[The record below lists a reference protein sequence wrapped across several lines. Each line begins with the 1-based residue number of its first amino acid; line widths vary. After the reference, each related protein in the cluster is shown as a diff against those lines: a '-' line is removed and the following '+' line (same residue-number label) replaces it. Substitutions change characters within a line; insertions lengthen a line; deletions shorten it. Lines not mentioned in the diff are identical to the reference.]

1 MLLINIMGHRIVK
14 CYYFEEKE
22 RLSIVHFFFLYFFK
36 EQLRKRKDE
45 EERQEILNRSL
56 RGSTKLQALESHT
69 TNLTGQENLAY
80 AQDELTTTVSRP
92 AHVAPQAPLSKST
105 FSYSLFFVVRKCPVA
120 KNE

>member
-1 MLLINIMGHRIVK
+1 MLLINIMGHRVVK

-22 RLSIVHFFFLYFFK
+22 RLSIVYFFFFFK

-56 RGSTKLQALESHT
+56 RGSTKLQALESHA

-92 AHVAPQAPLSKST
+92 AHVAPQTPLSKST
-105 FSYSLFFVVRKCPVA
+105 FSYSLLFVVRKCSVA